1 MRSHDE
7 ELGICFVKHCHEC
20 RLVRQYSNFFAL
32 KYVEKHVSLQKRT
45 VSMVSLE
52 LCSSFA
58 ELAFVRDVSESS
70 VKSAAVIT
78 RDTDVKISEKKT
90 QSMFRSR
97 ICCFA

>member
-1 MRSHDE
+1 MP
-7 ELGICFVKHCHEC
+7 EC

-32 KYVEKHVSLQKRT
+32 KYVEKHVSLKKRT

-78 RDTDVKISEKKT
+78 RDTDVKISEQKKNAIDVS
-90 QSMFRSR
+90 QSNLMFG
-97 ICCFA
+97 IEFKEVIVTLD